1 MRFVRRVSFDN
12 YQPETAVLT
21 AALRRRSFPGPPPS
35 SPGGSPN
42 AANSEQ
48 SQRLT
53 PTPASAGA
61 LPSSPSSTSSHRSG
75 APPPLFP
82 SATSPRHDTDTAF
95 PVTPVS
101 PESPPSRN
109 PAASSAQSE
118 NRQQKQ
124 QQPKPTSIL
133 KSAHSQTPFAA
144 GAPDKRSGSLFSSLS
159 QSPPASASAPAP
171 APSRDPDSSALPSP
185 PHLDAHVAAV
195 TKNNTTSNTSNTNTA
210 GSTPSHNQLP
220 PSLSSGSAFSSLT
233 AKGGRTGNPPTAPAA
248 ASKSPPPANTYS
260 SSSSNGV
267 SNNNTLQP
275 PNSGN
280 NLRKK
285 SYSEMSDS
293 ELLALDSQFNVRPVD
308 IQKSYGFA
316 AGPRLSSSSLSN
328 CDKDSLD
335 SGSFKNLSPNAILN
349 EYPTKPIIT
358 KNSICFN
365 YKHADLRNS
374 DLNDK
379 FYLIMLSSKSYS
391 LSSLDYY
398 INKIS
403 SKGDTIVI
411 CCSLSTSILG
421 NDKNE
426 MLDEFINSFTNLI
439 LSHLENS
446 SSLVHPINITLE
458 FFKSGAFFAEVFNLY
473 QPSLIIVGTNNAKT
487 KSTSMTTANRKLLSV
502 VYVGNDQIL
511 NPPASDY
518 SNGNAGQSVKS
529 SNAQVTFKVPF
540 KSKDEGSNDAV
551 KQKQTPKIV
560 VDPPRISHTVSHSS
574 IDSNS
579 SDSNKLSKMKTNDT
593 QTSSLFDNLND
604 TPLLDLCKTSSN
616 STSTSYDFLRT
627 DSNSCDTS
635 RRRSML
641 DVLNSDTV
649 LSKSSS
655 NDDSYQCAIDD
666 SDDASPECNR
676 QNQLGRRTSRSSS
689 GSFENPKPLVGHEK
703 QKQELFEKY
712 QRRLSAVKVGPQAS
726 KSGATPTTSNNVNPS
741 ATNDKAGNSKKP
753 PSKGSESKSI
763 FKKWFKG

>member
-1 MRFVRRVSFDN
+1 
-12 YQPETAVLT
+12 
-21 AALRRRSFPGPPPS
+21 
-35 SPGGSPN
+35 
-42 AANSEQ
+42 
-48 SQRLT
+48 
-53 PTPASAGA
+53 
-61 LPSSPSSTSSHRSG
+61 
-75 APPPLFP
+75 
-82 SATSPRHDTDTAF
+82 
-95 PVTPVS
+95 
-101 PESPPSRN
+101 
-109 PAASSAQSE
+109 
-118 NRQQKQ
+118 
-124 QQPKPTSIL
+124 
-133 KSAHSQTPFAA
+133 
-144 GAPDKRSGSLFSSLS
+144 
-159 QSPPASASAPAP
+159 
-171 APSRDPDSSALPSP
+171 
-185 PHLDAHVAAV
+185 
-195 TKNNTTSNTSNTNTA
+195 
-210 GSTPSHNQLP
+210 
-220 PSLSSGSAFSSLT
+220 
-233 AKGGRTGNPPTAPAA
+233 
-248 ASKSPPPANTYS
+248 
-260 SSSSNGV
+260 
-267 SNNNTLQP
+267 
-275 PNSGN
+275 
-280 NLRKK
+280 
-285 SYSEMSDS
+285 MSDS

-398 INKIS
+398 INEIS
-403 SKGDTIVI
+403 SKGNTIVL

-439 LSHLENS
+439 LSHFENS
-446 SSLVHPINITLE
+446 SNLVHPISITLE

-518 SNGNAGQSVKS
+518 SNENTDQLVKS
-529 SNAQVTFKVPF
+529 NNTQVTFKVPF
-540 KSKDEGSNDAV
+540 KSKDEGTNDAA
-551 KQKQTPKIV
+551 KQKQHPKIV

-579 SDSNKLSKMKTNDT
+579 SGSNKLFKMKTNDT
-593 QTSSLFDNLND
+593 QASSLFDNLND
-604 TPLLDLCKTSSN
+604 TPLLDLYKTSSN
-616 STSTSYDFLRT
+616 STGTSYDFLSS
-627 DSNSCDTS
+627 DSTS
-635 RRRSML
+635 FDNPRRRSML

-655 NDDSYQCAIDD
+655 NDDSNQCAIDD
-666 SDDASPECNR
+666 SDDASPERNR

-689 GSFENPKPLVGHEK
+689 GSIENSKPLVGHEK

-726 KSGATPTTSNNVNPS
+726 KSGASSTTGNNLDSGPTSNS
-741 ATNDKAGNSKKP
+741 EAGNSKKSS
-753 PSKGSESKSI
+753 SKGSESRSI